1 MSKISHTSL
10 PLQHSNQER
19 FQQNERFLS
28 RLLRDLRKNRMI
40 YLMLLPIVVY
50 YAIFHYGPMYGIQIA
65 FKDFMPNRGM
75 TGSPW
80 VGFKHFEDFFGSFFF
95 WRILGNT
102 LLLSL
107 YSLIFCFPAGIVL
120 ALLLNEL
127 RSGKLRKTVQT
138 ISYMPH
144 FISLVVIVGI
154 LFDFLARDGLI
165 NSLLA
170 FVGIEPI
177 SFMRSPAWFRTL
189 YISSDIWQNIGWG
202 SIVYLAA
209 ISNVNPTLYE
219 AARMDGANRWKQMR
233 HVTLPGIMPT
243 VTIMLILFIGKFM
256 TVSFEKIV
264 LMYNPVIYETAD
276 VIQTYVYRKGII
288 ESNFSYSAAVG
299 LFNAVI
305 SFALLITANAVAK
318 KLGETKLW

>member
-1 MSKISHTSL
+1 MAEEEDYMAMASYL
-10 PLQHSNQER
+10 N
-19 FQQNERFLS
+19 
-28 RLLRDLRKNRMI
+28 RLLKDLRTNRMI
-40 YLMLLPIVVY
+40 YVMLLPVVAY
-50 YAIFHYGPMYGIQIA
+50 YIIFHYGPMYGLQIA
-65 FKDFMPNRGM
+65 FKDFSPAKGFL
-75 TGSPW
+75 GSPW
-80 VGFKHFEDFFGSFFF
+80 EGFKHFEDFFGSVYFG
-95 WRILGNT
+95 RILSNT

-107 YSLIFCFPAGIVL
+107 YSLIFFFPAGIL
-120 ALLLNEL
+120 FALLLNEL
-127 RSGKLRKTVQT
+127 RSNKLRRAVQT

-144 FISLVVIVGI
+144 FISMVVIVGM

-165 NSLLA
+165 NNLLA
-170 FVGIEPI
+170 WLGVEAVP
-177 SFMRSPAWFRTL
+177 FMRTAGWFRTI
-189 YISSDIWQNIGWG
+189 YISSEIWQNIGWS

-209 ISNVNPTLYE
+209 ISSVNPTLYE
-219 AARMDGANRWKQMR
+219 AARMDGANRWRQMW

-256 TVSFEKIV
+256 TVGFEKII

-276 VIQTYVYRKGII
+276 VIQTYVYRKGIL
-288 ESNFSYSAAVG
+288 EANFSYSAAVG

>member
-1 MSKISHTSL
+1 
-10 PLQHSNQER
+10 
-19 FQQNERFLS
+19 
-28 RLLRDLRKNRMI
+28 MI

>member
-1 MSKISHTSL
+1 MSKASKVVLT
-10 PLQHSNQER
+10 LQQKHSPIANKER
-19 FQQNERFLS
+19 YLA
-28 RLLRDLRKNRMI
+28 RLLQDLKKQRMI
-40 YLMLLPIVVY
+40 YLMLLPVVAY
-50 YAIFHYGPMYGIQIA
+50 YVIFHYVPMYGLQIA

-102 LLLSL
+102 LLLSF
-107 YSLIFCFPAGIVL
+107 YSLLFCFPAGIVL

-127 RSGKLRKTVQT
+127 RSGKLRKAVQT

-170 FVGIEPI
+170 VFGLEPI
-177 SFMRSPAWFRTL
+177 SFMRSPDWFRTL

-209 ISNVNPTLYE
+209 ISSVNPTLYE

-299 LFNAVI
+299 LFNAAI